1 MKAQRRTLTAV
12 CHDGSNGNGADEC
25 PTSKRSRTTSQQP
38 LFKHHHYASAFQ
50 IVDKISIIQAMKV
63 QEASIYRPAHYLYQ
77 ANVSAEDRKS
87 LCQWGFDIL
96 NACKVNRDI
105 AVIAIGYFD
114 RFLSH
119 RGLRV
124 VEACLG
130 NQRELQLAFISCL
143 VIALKG
149 RESMEVKPQFVAE
162 TMCEDM
168 YHPEEIVGMEIE
180 ILRTLSWFLNGP
192 TPKDFL
198 EHFMELLPADSNDEV
213 ASNLRELACKK
224 LEMSMLDYHLALEL
238 PSSLAHVSIASL
250 LQDMGDEERNQL
262 GAASWMS
269 RIGFVMGV
277 SGVRNQLADID
288 EDEDTSCTLSNSS
301 CL

>member
-1 MKAQRRTLTAV
+1 MHLHLCVWNIT
-12 CHDGSNGNGADEC
+12 
-25 PTSKRSRTTSQQP
+25 QQ
-38 LFKHHHYASAFQ
+38 
-50 IVDKISIIQAMKV
+50 
-63 QEASIYRPAHYLYQ
+63 
-77 ANVSAEDRKS
+77 
-87 LCQWGFDIL
+87 
-96 NACKVNRDI
+96 
-105 AVIAIGYFD
+105 
-114 RFLSH
+114 
-119 RGLRV
+119 
-124 VEACLG
+124 
-130 NQRELQLAFISCL
+130 SCL

-149 RESMEVKPQFVAE
+149 RESMEVNPQFVAE

-238 PSSLAHVSIASL
+238 PSSLALVSIASL